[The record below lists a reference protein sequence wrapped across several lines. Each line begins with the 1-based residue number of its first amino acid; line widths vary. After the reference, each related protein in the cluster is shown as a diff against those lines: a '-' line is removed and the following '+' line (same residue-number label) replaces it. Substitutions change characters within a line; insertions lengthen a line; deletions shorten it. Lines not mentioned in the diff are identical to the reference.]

1 MLKSVYEPDEELS
14 RMFETINQFL
24 ERKNAII
31 ELKRA
36 YHFSDLA
43 VQSAKMVLQVDSV
56 VGIAIWQTNKCRREI
71 ILNTSIAKALHW
83 SNIT

>member
-1 MLKSVYEPDEELS
+1 VYEPDEELS
-14 RMFETINQFL
+14 KMFETINQFL

-43 VQSAKMVLQVDSV
+43 VQSAKIVLQVDSV
-56 VGIAIWQTNKCRREI
+56 VRLAIAQSNKCRREI
-71 ILNTSIAKALHW
+71 ISNTSIAKALRW
-83 SNIT
+83 INMI